1 MYYYYKMGIYNN
13 GSIFGIRIYTF
24 NDNDFAT
31 ILFEEKYN
39 EIMGYG
45 QMREAYI
52 FYTEFNNKNTLR
64 FQYYTECSSTYRE
77 EIYLDWY
84 PLSLKLFLEKFGI

>member
-1 MYYYYKMGIYNN
+1 MVVFF
-13 GSIFGIRIYTF
+13 FGIRIYTF

-45 QMREAYI
+45 QMRETYI
-52 FYTEFNNKNTLR
+52 FYTEFNNKKMNCVFNIILNVVAHTV
-64 FQYYTECSSTYRE
+64 
-77 EIYLDWY
+77 
-84 PLSLKLFLEKFGI
+84 KKFI